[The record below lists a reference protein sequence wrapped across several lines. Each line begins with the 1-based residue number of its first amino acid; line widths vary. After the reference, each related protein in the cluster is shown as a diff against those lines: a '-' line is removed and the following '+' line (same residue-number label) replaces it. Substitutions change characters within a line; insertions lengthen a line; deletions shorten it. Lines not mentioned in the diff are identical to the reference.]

1 MEPIK
6 VDFTG
11 KDGKGKGSGKDA
23 YLAPKSAVKKLII
36 SIIGTVIGAFIVYYF
51 MLPPIN
57 FKSTDTYLYFGI
69 VALIF
74 IVFLFVTSG
83 AYRRPEYVPYVKK
96 KSIIPAIFIGILV
109 VVVAIGSLVSSVF
122 FRAKTYSRIIS
133 VDDTKTFVD
142 DIGEAD
148 FTSVPVLDTDAATVL
163 ANRTLGDLAEI
174 GKVSQFE
181 ISNEFTQINYKNT
194 PVKVTTLAYG
204 DIFKWLKNTSSGLPG
219 YVVVDMVTQK
229 AELVTLP
236 EGEYI
241 RYSTNEHF
249 DKYLMRHVR
258 FAYPTYIFDE
268 PRFEIDESGRPFWLC
283 PVLDKT
289 IGLFGGTDVK
299 GVVIVDAISGDMVE
313 YTVDEV
319 RNSPELQWIDGIYSD
334 DLLVEQFDYYGKYQN
349 GFINSILGQSGVK
362 LTTEGTNFI
371 AKDDDVY
378 TYTGVTSAGNDQAI
392 IGFVLMNMRTKE
404 ANFYSISGAKEMS
417 AMSSAQGDV
426 QDYAYKATFPILL
439 NVSGQPTYFM
449 SLKDSDNLVKRYAM
463 VNVQHY
469 QVAVT
474 GPTIAECMKVYAEK
488 LEQNNIN
495 IDVDLDKLEDLV
507 GDGTQNSG
515 TEDGKETYTV
525 SGTVTDIRTAVID
538 GNSVYFIEL
547 DGSGIYYSIKA
558 SQQETVVIMN
568 EGDEITVS
576 YTEAEG
582 EIIKAEGIDA
592 STEAESPEDN
602 TAEEE
607 LSEEAVTE

>member
-23 YLAPKSAVKKLII
+23 YLTPKSSVKKLSI
-36 SIIGTVIGAFIVYYF
+36 SIIGTVIGAFAAYYF
-51 MLPPIN
+51 MLPPLN
-57 FKSTDTYLYFGI
+57 FKSIDTYIYFGI
-69 VALIF
+69 VAFIF
-74 IVFLFVTSG
+74 VALTFITSG
-83 AYRRPEYVPYVKK
+83 AFARPEYVPYVKK
-96 KSIIPAIFIGILV
+96 RSLIPVIFVGILIV
-109 VVVAIGSLVSSVF
+109 VVVIGGIISSAF
-122 FRAKTYSRIIS
+122 FRAKSYSRIIT
-133 VDDTKTFVD
+133 VDDSKTFAD
-142 DIGEAD
+142 DISEVD
-148 FTSVPVLDTDAATVL
+148 FSSVPVLDTDAATVL

-181 ISNEFTQINYKNT
+181 LSTEFTQINYKNN

-204 DIFKWLKNTSSGLPG
+204 DVFKWLKNTGTGLPG
-219 YVVVDMVTQK
+219 YVVVNMVTQK

-241 RYSTNEHF
+241 RYSPNEHF
-249 DKYLMRHVR
+249 GKYLMRHVR
-258 FAYPTYIFDE
+258 FSYPTYIFDQ

-283 PVLDKT
+283 PVLDKI

-299 GVVIVDAISGDMVE
+299 GVVIVDAITGDMVE
-313 YTVDEV
+313 YSVDEV
-319 RNSPELQWIDGIYSD
+319 RENKELQWIDGIYSD

-349 GFINSILGQSGVK
+349 GFINSIIGQSGVK
-362 LTTEGTNFI
+362 LTTEGTNYI
-371 AKDDDVY
+371 AKDDDVF

-449 SLKDSDNLVKRYAM
+449 SLKDADNLVKRYAM
-463 VNVQHY
+463 VNVQNY

-474 GPTIAECMKVYAEK
+474 GATIAECTRIYAEK
-488 LEQNNIN
+488 LEQNNIKV
-495 IDVDLDKLEDLV
+495 DVDLDELENI
-507 GDGTQNSG
+507 GNENQGNE
-515 TEDGKETYTV
+515 TELFTV
-525 SGTVTDIRTAVID
+525 SGAVTDIRTAVID

-558 SQQETVVIMN
+558 SQQEKVVILN
-568 EGDEITVS
+568 EGDVITVS
-576 YTEAEG
+576 YKEAEG
-582 EIIKAEGIDA
+582 EIIAA
-592 STEAESPEDN
+592 SSVEEAEKTPEEP
-602 TAEEE
+602 AVEEN
-607 LSEEAVTE
+607 EEVQEPEVTE